1 MVKLKKNKRYEI
13 LQPLDNMKHKIPKRV
28 AWIQDGLLF
37 VVTRGKTTNGK
48 IASPKEVVVQTY
60 TYDLRQYALANC
72 GRKITMQEFFALDSK
87 NCLDCP
93 LSSNSGNGECYTH
106 KPRQY
111 SGFLSQL
118 RSLGKNPSS
127 ISQEGLTQELRKQL
141 FRMSNGLYV
150 RFGAYGEP
158 SLMPV
163 DLVRSMVIACKTW
176 TGYTHQA
183 HQEWAKDYA
192 MYFQASSHSDQE
204 ADMLRDYGGWRSF
217 IVTDKNTTSNAV
229 QCPASAEAGYKS
241 ICSKCGLCSGISG
254 KGSKNIKIQN
264 HF

>member
-1 MVKLKKNKRYEI
+1 
-13 LQPLDNMKHKIPKRV
+13 
-28 AWIQDGLLF
+28 
-37 VVTRGKTTNGK
+37 
-48 IASPKEVVVQTY
+48 
-60 TYDLRQYALANC
+60 
-72 GRKITMQEFFALDSK
+72 
-87 NCLDCP
+87 
-93 LSSNSGNGECYTH
+93 
-106 KPRQY
+106 
-111 SGFLSQL
+111 
-118 RSLGKNPSS
+118 
-127 ISQEGLTQELRKQL
+127 
-141 FRMSNGLYV
+141 
-150 RFGAYGEP
+150 
-158 SLMPV
+158 MPV

-217 IVTDKNTTSNAV
+217 IVTDKNTTSDAV